1 MPSKDCRRRFAAGT
15 LYGDGEKP
23 SIHNVLLFEF
33 WAVGIAKLHSA
44 HCFLIGQII
53 FISHL
58 SKACTSEIKSNPNL
72 ELMFEIYA
80 YDQSISSYI
89 WNGRSGFLKAC
100 KLLIVNI
107 TNGVFL
113 DKEIRT
119 IRFDHSKIADL
130 QGFWP
135 FHDDIDFEAWLPK
148 QSASISEDA
157 EQADTDPFI
166 IDKLGY

>member
-1 MPSKDCRRRFAAGT
+1 M
-15 LYGDGEKP
+15 
-23 SIHNVLLFEF
+23 
-33 WAVGIAKLHSA
+33 
-44 HCFLIGQII
+44 IGQII

-72 ELMFEIYA
+72 ELIFEIYA
-80 YDQSISSYI
+80 NDQSTSSYT

-107 TNGVFL
+107 TNKAFL
-113 DKEIRT
+113 DEENRT

-130 QGFWP
+130 QSYLP
-135 FHDDIDFEAWLPK
+135 FHDDINFEAWLLK
-148 QSASISEDA
+148 ESASIAEDA

-166 IDKLGY
+166 LDKVINKIFNSQKSQYEFLVSWVGYTDETWELPDNIHTR